1 MFFYPERNEILVLPF
16 TEKYAQDKV
25 LSELAIPPGSEKKS
39 FSGWIEGNTFE
50 LTRHL
55 NRPDNYSPIIKG
67 VIDASSKG
75 IIIFL
80 NYKLMFSTRLF
91 LTLWTVIL
99 IFFMFFF
106 YFKYDAHLYGAIS
119 LLMAIINY
127 LVVYLNF
134 KKQVAVCHDLFVN
147 VFDTTT

>member
-50 LTRHL
+50 LIRHL
-55 NRPDNYSPIIKG
+55 HRPDNYSPIIKG
-67 VIDASSKG
+67 MIDASSKG

-80 NYKLMFSTRLF
+80 SYKLMFSTRLF

-99 IFFMFFF
+99 IFFTFFF
-106 YFKYDAHLYGAIS
+106 YIKYDAHLYGAVS

-134 KKQVAVCHDLFVN
+134 RKQVSVCHDLFVN
-147 VFDTTT
+147 VFDTTP